1 MTFRRLIYAK
11 FLVLTSLWW
20 GWTVLVDIFIIPTV
34 FRMIDIFFKAG
45 DLGIAVFSKLNNL
58 EVLVGSVLVALL
70 AYQVTKNKKA
80 LPLLVMSILAWLIA
94 MTYFT
99 FLTPK
104 LIEITELWKT
114 ADLMGLTAVGG
125 HPDIQQAHQFYHKLY
140 IGTDVFKLALL
151 TTMLGYGIW
160 KEEEWR

>member
-1 MTFRRLIYAK
+1 MTLRRLIYSK

-34 FRMIDIFFKAG
+34 FRTIDIFFKAG

-80 LPLLVMSILAWLIA
+80 LPLLVMSIVAWLIA
-94 MTYFT
+94 MTYFAY
-99 FLTPK
+99 LTPK
-104 LIEITELWKT
+104 LIALTELWKT
-114 ADLMGLTAVGG
+114 TDLMGITAVAGI
-125 HPDIQQAHQFYHKLY
+125 PDIQQAHQFYHKLY
-140 IGTDVFKLALL
+140 IGTDVFKLVLL
-151 TTMLGYGIW
+151 TVMLGYGIW

>member
-1 MTFRRLIYAK
+1 MTIRRLIYAK

-20 GWTVLVDIFIIPTV
+20 GWTVLVDFFIIPTV
-34 FRMIDIFFKAG
+34 FKTIDIFFKAG

-58 EVLVGSVLVALL
+58 EVFVGSVLVALL

-80 LPLLVMSILAWLIA
+80 LPILIMSIVAWFIA

-114 ADLMGLTAVGG
+114 TDLMGLTGVAEY
-125 HPDIQQAHQFYHKLY
+125 PDLQQAHQFYHRLY
-140 IGTDVFKLALL
+140 IGTDVFKLVLL
-151 TTMLGYGIW
+151 TVMLAYGIW